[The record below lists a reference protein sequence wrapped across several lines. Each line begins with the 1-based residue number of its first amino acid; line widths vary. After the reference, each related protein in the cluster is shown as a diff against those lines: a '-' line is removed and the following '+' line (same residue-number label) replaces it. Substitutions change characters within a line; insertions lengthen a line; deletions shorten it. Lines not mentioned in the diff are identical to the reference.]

1 MKVLNRYIFRQI
13 FSSVL
18 VVLLLVLSLDFIG
31 KIIDQLDSL
40 RAGYTFT
47 EMLIYISWSIPA
59 SVYEFMP
66 YAVLVGCL
74 IGLGALAGNSELV
87 VARAA
92 GVSILQI
99 AWMALKS
106 VLVFILL
113 ALLLGEYV
121 VPYAEQTAQSRRA
134 LALGYSTEDQ
144 ARRGV
149 WHREAD
155 DFILF
160 SVVQP
165 DGTLFGI
172 TRYHFQDGKLVRA
185 SNTKKAVYQNGRWN
199 ESNVD
204 VTYFTDSNELTTERI
219 DEQVWNTELTPAL
232 LNIVSMEPGSLSI
245 SNLHN
250 YSEYLA
256 DQNLHNGE
264 YALAFWQ
271 KALQPLA
278 TISLMLIAIS
288 FVFGPLRQVSMG
300 QKIFTG
306 VAFGIGF
313 QLVQSLLGPSSVVF
327 GFSPL
332 VAVLIPIALCYC
344 VGFYLLKRAG

>member
-1 MKVLNRYIFRQI
+1 MRVLNRYIFRQI

-31 KIIDQLDSL
+31 KIIDQLDNL
-40 RAGYTFT
+40 RGGYTFY
-47 EMLIYISWSIPA
+47 EMLIYILWSVPA

-66 YAVLVGCL
+66 YTVLVGCL

-87 VARAA
+87 VVRAA
-92 GVSILQI
+92 GVSIVQI

-106 VLVFILL
+106 VLFFILL

-121 VPYAEQTAQSRRA
+121 VPYAEQTAESRRA

-144 ARRGV
+144 ASRGV

-172 TRYHFQDGKLVRA
+172 TRYHFEQGKLSRV
-185 SNTKKAVYQNGRWN
+185 SNTKKAVYENGRWH
-199 ESNVD
+199 ESD
-204 VTYFTDSNELTTERI
+204 VKITHFEENNRLTIERI
-219 DEQVWNTELTPAL
+219 EQQIWNTELTPEL
-232 LNIVSMEPGSLSI
+232 LNTVSMEPSSLSI
-245 SNLHN
+245 SKLHN
-250 YSEYLA
+250 YSQYLA
-256 DQNLHNGE
+256 GQNLHNGE

-306 VAFGIGF
+306 VVFGIGF
-313 QLVQSLLGPSSVVF
+313 QLVQSLLGPSSLVF

-332 VAVLIPIALCYC
+332 VAVLIPIALCYLA
-344 VGFYLLKRAG
+344 GFYLLKRAG